1 MRSDDGTARSV
12 VEGASP
18 RHRRLRLSPSTILRM
33 VPLPRWGGMDCTT
46 SVTVYGNLQFK
57 RLRVEETWRTSGW
70 PV

>member
-1 MRSDDGTARSV
+1 MRSGDGTACKA

-18 RHRRLRLSPSTILRM
+18 RHLRLRLAHSTILRM

-46 SVTVYGNLQFK
+46 SVTVYGKPQIK